1 MNCKICGSPVDA
13 DRYISDCSKAM
24 LEHQMC
30 FRCNFWRE
38 RLAEDAEL
46 PPHKWCMIDGT
57 HYIIGNEDSNDY
69 FRGFGGREFHI
80 KFNDGTVVTT
90 TNLWCQGE
98 PPLEW
103 KEKFPDNAV
112 FINGEQWK
120 QIGTNQ
126 YLI

>member
-1 MNCKICGSPVDA
+1 MNCKICGKEVDA
-13 DRYISDCSKAM
+13 EHYISDVKEAM

-30 FRCNFWRE
+30 FGCNFWRE
-38 RLAEDAEL
+38 RLVEDAEL
-46 PPHKWCMIDGT
+46 PPHRWCMIDGT
-57 HYIIGNEDSNDY
+57 HYVIGYEDSNDY
-69 FRGFGGREFHI
+69 FRGFGGREFYI
-80 KFNDGTVVTT
+80 KFNDGTIITT

>member
-1 MNCKICGSPVDA
+1 MNCKICNKEVDA
-13 DRYISDCSKAM
+13 EHYISDVKEAM
-24 LEHQMC
+24 LKHQMC
-30 FRCNFWRE
+30 FSCNFWRE
-38 RLAEDAEL
+38 LLEEDKQL
-46 PPHKWCMIDGT
+46 PPHVSCVIDGT
-57 HYIIGNEDSNDY
+57 HYRICDENSKSH

-80 KFNDGTVVTT
+80 KFNDGTIVTT

-98 PPLEW
+98 PDECW
-103 KEKFPDNAV
+103 REKFPDNAV